1 MLYGRHLEKAAD
13 IVNADAEVK
22 DFLPFYRLSVNEIV

>member
-1 MLYGRHLEKAAD
+1 MLYGRHLEKAD